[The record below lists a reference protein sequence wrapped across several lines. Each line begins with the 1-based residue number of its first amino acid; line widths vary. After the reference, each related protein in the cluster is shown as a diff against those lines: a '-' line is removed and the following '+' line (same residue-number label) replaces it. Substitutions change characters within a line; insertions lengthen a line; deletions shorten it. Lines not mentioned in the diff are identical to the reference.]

1 MSELMIVEP
10 EIQDLQVSS
19 GDIVA
24 HASMLVVKDDVTRR
38 QGAEILME
46 IKKFSDVVKTRFK
59 TPVELAF
66 KAHRSMT
73 ALRDSVLNP
82 FSDAE
87 RTIKRKIA
95 DYEMAIEQ
103 KRREE
108 ADKLRREAEAK
119 AKAEQMA
126 KAQEQMDKGDLAGCQ
141 KTLDAPIVTIVA
153 KVETKE
159 PEKIS
164 GLSFR
169 EDWKFEIE
177 DESLIPREYLMV
189 DEIKIRKLVKAL
201 QKSTNIPGIRVYA
214 DKTPIVKI

>member
-1 MSELMIVEP
+1 MNELMIVEP
-10 EIQDLQVSS
+10 EITDLQASS

-24 HASMLVVKDDVTRR
+24 HASMLVVKDDATRR

-46 IKKFSDVVKTRFK
+46 VKKFSDMVKSRFK
-59 TPVELAF
+59 APVELAF

-82 FSDAE
+82 FTEAE
-87 RTIKRKIA
+87 KTIKRKIST
-95 DYEMAIEQ
+95 YEMEVES

-108 ADKLRREAEAK
+108 AEKLRKEAEQK

-126 KAQEQMDKGDLAGCQ
+126 KAQDQMDKGDLAGCQ
-141 KTLDAPIVTIVA
+141 KTLDAPIVPV
-153 KVETKE
+153 VVRCETKA
-159 PEKIS
+159 PEKIN

-169 EDWKFEIE
+169 EDWKFEIM

-189 DEIKIRKLVKAL
+189 DEVKIRKMVKAL
-201 QKSTNIPGIRVYA
+201 QASTNIPGIRVYA
-214 DKTPIVKI
+214 EKTPIVKI